1 VWFCE
6 ADVEIGIPGARV
18 VVPAGDPWNFS
29 ENALSRYTIEKND
42 DLIGGVTFDTL
53 SVALRSGSIHRQKC
67 LSSGIYNISTVG

>member
-1 VWFCE
+1 MAYRALEWLYLLV
-6 ADVEIGIPGARV
+6 IHGIFQKMP
-18 VVPAGDPWNFS
+18 FQ
-29 ENALSRYTIEKND
+29 LRYTIEKND